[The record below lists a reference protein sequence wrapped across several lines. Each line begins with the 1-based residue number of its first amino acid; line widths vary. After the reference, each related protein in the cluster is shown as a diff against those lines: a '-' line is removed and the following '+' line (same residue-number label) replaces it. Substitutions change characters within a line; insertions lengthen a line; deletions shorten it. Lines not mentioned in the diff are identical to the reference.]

1 MGEMHTCMQAQMGE
15 MQAQMGEMHTCMQA
29 PSPHRTSMR
38 RSIYRYALGRLQ
50 PFQRQARRAI
60 SRPPSRQVRRRP
72 RGSRPRPRGSNRR
85 RRSRRRRA
93 ACRAA
98 CRSVRGTEAKES
110 RRCARGS
117 GATDCLIWTARG
129 SGALPAAPSARRG
142 PGGSSNL
149 PRGSSNLPRNETP
162 VTVPPLPNMGTP
174 VMTPPR
180 RPRCPKTL
188 HLRRVVCS
196 ECLGQKSKFAQG
208 ERGSRYNLRPLQP
221 S

>member
-1 MGEMHTCMQAQMGE
+1 
-15 MQAQMGEMHTCMQA
+15 MGEMHTCMQA

-50 PFQRQARRAI
+50 PFQRQARRPI

-72 RGSRPRPRGSNRR
+72 RGSRRR

-149 PRGSSNLPRNETP
+149 PRGSSNLHRNETP

-174 VMTPPR
+174 VMTRPR
-180 RPRCPKTL
+180 RPRCPKTFN
-188 HLRRVVCS
+188 LRRVVCS
-196 ECLGQKSKFAQG
+196 ECLGQKSKLAQG

-221 S
+221 SKPVQPLQPLQQ